1 MPRSQPFLRR
11 LAHDRRG
18 NVLMLA
24 ASIMFVLTALIGGA
38 VDLSLVYRAQ
48 NRLQGAC
55 DAGALAARRAVT
67 TNGLDAT
74 AIAQGKSYFNV
85 NYTDAQ
91 QGTKSTAFT
100 LSSTDNGVTVNG
112 TATTTVPLRIMALFG
127 RYTYDLSLTC
137 ASTQSIGNSD
147 IIFVLDTTG
156 SMSDSY
162 NGTVKITG
170 LQTALKNFNTTII
183 NATAGTNARVRYGFV
198 PYSSSVNV
206 GRLLYNLSPSYLAST
221 YALQT
226 RVPQFEAITYA
237 VYNSRTL
244 KTSEEVYNSTPNS
257 TPALYSS
264 TAYAS
269 QSACFAALPATSAWT
284 NNGSSSNS
292 TGNVTTGS
300 YTYSASI
307 VTQPKVR
314 SLYTCTRSG
323 DSYYQYRYYAYLSL
337 KSYTYSGLGTA
348 SSPTSGTAFDHFDY
362 VLANV
367 DTSTFKTFAAA
378 TTSTGSSGASQ
389 SSTWNGCIEERFT
402 VSDSAFSYSSLT
414 DRISPTTATDL
425 NIDMAPTSD
434 DATKWAPMWPDIA
447 YYRGTSSSNSIL
459 STSGS
464 LANSYCPAAART
476 LATMTQTDFTT
487 YVNSLTPAGSTYH
500 DIGMLWGARLI
511 SSTGIFSSNVTE
523 VPTNGG
529 NVTRHIIYMTDGEP
543 NAAYSIQQAYGIEYH
558 DRRITDDG
566 YSNDDNRHIARFRAV
581 CDAIKG
587 RGVRIWVIGYSTS
600 LSTDLSYCA
609 SPDSGFTANS
619 ASELNS
625 AFQQIAKT
633 ASALRVAS

>member
-1 MPRSQPFLRR
+1 MLQPRPFLCR

-24 ASIMFVLTALIGGA
+24 SAIMFVLTALIGGA

-55 DAGALAARRAVT
+55 DAGVLAARRAVT

-91 QGTKSTAFT
+91 QGTKSTAFALT
-100 LSSTDNGVTVNG
+100 SSDNGITVNG
-112 TATTTVPLRIMALFG
+112 TASTTVPLRIMALFG
-127 RYTYDLSLTC
+127 RYTYNVSLTC
-137 ASTQSIGNSD
+137 GSTQSIGNSD
-147 IIFVLDTTG
+147 IVFVLDTTG
-156 SMSDSY
+156 SMADSY

-170 LQTALKNFNTTII
+170 LQNALKNFNTTII

-206 GRLLYNLSPSYLAST
+206 GRLLYNLNPSYLVSN
-221 YALQT
+221 YGIQT
-226 RVPQFEAITYA
+226 RVPQFETVNYG
-237 VYNSRTL
+237 VYNGRSV
-244 KTSEEVYNSTPNS
+244 KTSEEVYSANS

-264 TAYAS
+264 SAYGS
-269 QSACFAALPATSAWT
+269 QSACLEALPAVTAWA
-284 NNGSSSNS
+284 NNGSPFPSS
-292 TGNVTTGS
+292 GYVTTGNYS
-300 YTYSASI
+300 YYANISN
-307 VTQPKVR
+307 QPR
-314 SLYTCTRSG
+314 RRTLYTCSRSG
-323 DSYYQYRYYAYLSL
+323 DSYYQYYYYANLTFKTY
-337 KSYTYSGLGTA
+337 SYTGFTTPATTSTA
-348 SSPTSGTAFDHFDY
+348 SLFDHFDY
-362 VLANV
+362 MLVNMDV
-367 DTSTFKTFAAA
+367 STFKTFAN
-378 TTSTGSSGASQ
+378 TTTNTGSNGTSLV
-389 SSTWNGCIEERFT
+389 SSWDGCIEERYT
-402 VSDSAFSYSSLT
+402 VSDPTFTYSSLT

-425 NIDMAPTSD
+425 DIDMAPTSD
-434 DATKWAPMWPDIA
+434 DATKWAPMWPDVA
-447 YYRGTSSSNSIL
+447 YYRGTSSSSSIL

-464 LANSYCPAAART
+464 QAYSYCPAAART
-476 LATMTQTDFTT
+476 LATMTQTDFTN

-511 SSTGIFSSNVTE
+511 SATGIFASNVTE

-543 NAAYSIQQAYGIEYH
+543 NANYSIQQAYGIEYH
-558 DRRITDDG
+558 DRRITDNG
-566 YSNDDNRHIARFRAV
+566 YSNDDNRHIARFRAL

-600 LSTDLSYCA
+600 LSSDLSYCA